1 MNARDKGRVEMPTIR
16 MMRSLAGALIAVGLA
31 GCADKSADTADTAA
45 APAAAAQNADQQ
57 LTTLV
62 EAYWDKY
69 LELNP
74 LQATLNGDYRYNN
87 RLENNIAPEYLAK
100 SRELESDYLKKLGEI
115 KADQLGTQAR
125 LTYDIFR
132 RDRLENIEG
141 FSYQS
146 ELLPVDQFGNEV
158 TLFAQL
164 SATGLHPFRNVK
176 DYDDWLS
183 RVHDYVAW
191 IDQAIVNMR
200 AGVTKDIVQPRVLM
214 ERTLPQIAALSGGD
228 PKASVYYKGIA
239 SMPADVSAE
248 DRKRLEAAF
257 EKAIREEIWPAN
269 QRLITYIRDEYL
281 PKTRATVGLN
291 ALPMGDRWYAYR
303 ARVFTTTDKTPAEI
317 HRIGLAEVARIRGEM
332 DKVIAQ
338 TGFKGDFKAFLEMLR
353 SDPRFYYSKPGEIIE
368 GYRALKEQATTASQA
383 LFNIAPKAD
392 FEVRAVEAFRE
403 KSASSAAYQPATE
416 DGSRPGIFYAN
427 TYDLKSRP
435 RYQMQSI
442 FLHEAIPGH
451 HFQLSIAQE
460 VGTLPRFRKFGYY
473 GAYIEGW
480 GLYSESLGYEMG
492 FYKDP
497 YDHFGALSAEVWRA
511 ARLVLDT
518 GLHSMGWSREKA
530 IEYLT
535 ANTAIGPS
543 DAIAEVER
551 YIAVPGQALSY
562 KMGELKFKGL
572 RARAQKALG
581 GKFDIKEF
589 HRQLLIDGALPLD
602 VLDAKMDRWIST
614 ARGKG

>member
-1 MNARDKGRVEMPTIR
+1 MPTIR
-16 MMRSLAGALIAVGLA
+16 NKTALAGILIAVVLA
-31 GCADKSADTADTAA
+31 GCADKTADTAGNA
-45 APAAAAQNADQQ
+45 VAPAAAAQNADQQ
-57 LTTLV
+57 LTALV

-74 LQATLNGDYRYNN
+74 LQATLNGDYRFNN
-87 RLENNIAPEYLAK
+87 RLENNISPEYLAK
-100 SRELESDYLKKLGEI
+100 SRELESDYLKQLGAI

-125 LTYDIFR
+125 LSYDIFR

-191 IDQAIVNMR
+191 IDQSIVNMR
-200 AGVTKDIVQPRVLM
+200 AGVNKDIVQPRVLM
-214 ERTLPQIAALSGGD
+214 ERTLPQIAALTGGE
-228 PKASVYYKGIA
+228 PKTSVYYKGIA
-239 SMPADVSAE
+239 SMPADVSAA
-248 DRKRLEAAF
+248 DRKRIEEAF
-257 EKAIREEIWPAN
+257 EKAIKDEIWPAN
-269 QRLITYIRDEYL
+269 QRLLNYIRDEYL
-281 PKTRATVGLN
+281 PKTRATVGLS

-303 ARVFTTTDKTPAEI
+303 ARVFTTTDKTPDEI
-317 HRIGLAEVARIRGEM
+317 HRIGLAEVARIRAEM
-332 DKVIAQ
+332 EKVMTQ
-338 TGFKGDFKAFLEMLR
+338 TGFQGDFKDFLAMLR
-353 SDPRFYYSKPGEIIE
+353 SDPRFYYTKPEEIIE
-368 GYRALKEQATTASQA
+368 GYRALKEQATTASLE

-392 FEVRAVEAFRE
+392 FEVRPVEAFRE

-451 HFQLSIAQE
+451 HFQLTIAQE
-460 VGTLPRFRKFGYY
+460 VGTLPRFRKFAYY

-497 YDHFGALSAEVWRA
+497 YDHFGALSAEIWRA

-518 GLHSMGWSREKA
+518 GLHSKGWTREKA

-535 ANTAIGPS
+535 SNTAIGPS
-543 DAIAEVER
+543 DAVAEVER
-551 YIAVPGQALSY
+551 YIAIPGQALSY
-562 KMGELKFKGL
+562 KMGELKFKEL

-581 GKFDIKEF
+581 PRFDIKEF

-602 VLDAKMDRWIST
+602 VLDAKIDRWLN
-614 ARGKG
+614 AAAQD

>member
-1 MNARDKGRVEMPTIR
+1 MQPMKCMTLTIAT
-16 MMRSLAGALIAVGLA
+16 LVAVALA
-31 GCADKSADTADTAA
+31 GCGGKDADTAA
-45 APAAAAQNADQQ
+45 VSNAPTAATQSADQQ

-62 EAYWDKY
+62 EEYYDKY

-74 LQATLNGDYRYNN
+74 VQATLNGDYRFNN
-87 RLENNIAPEYLAK
+87 RLGNDISPQYLAE
-100 SRELESDYLKKLGEI
+100 SRALESDYLKRLGDI
-115 KADQLGTQAR
+115 RVDQLGTQAR
-125 LTYDIFR
+125 LSYDIFR
-132 RDRLENIEG
+132 RDRMEAIEA
-141 FSYQS
+141 FTFQS
-146 ELLPVDQFGNEV
+146 ELLPINQFGNWV

-176 DYDDWLS
+176 DYEDWLS

-191 IDQAIVNMR
+191 ADQAIVNMR
-200 AGVTKDIVQPRVLM
+200 AGVNKDIVQPRVLM
-214 ERTLPQIAALSGGD
+214 ERTLPQIAALSSGD

-239 SMPADVSAE
+239 SMPADVSAA
-248 DRKRLEAAF
+248 DRTRLEAAF

-269 QRLITYIRDEYL
+269 QRLLTYIRDEYL
-281 PKTRATVGLN
+281 PRTRPTVGLS
-291 ALPMGDRWYAYR
+291 ALPMGERWYAYR
-303 ARVFTTTDKTPAEI
+303 ARVFTTTNKTPEEI

-332 DKVIAQ
+332 DKVIVQ
-338 TGFKGDFKAFLEMLR
+338 TGFKGDFKGFLEMLR
-353 SDPRFYYSKPGEIIE
+353 SDPRFYYRKPEEIIE
-368 GYRALKEQATTASQA
+368 GYRALKEQATTASQS

-403 KSASSAAYQPATE
+403 KSASSAAYQSATE

-435 RYQMQSI
+435 KYQMQSI

-492 FYKDP
+492 FYTDP
-497 YDHFGALSAEVWRA
+497 YDHFGALSAEIWRA

-562 KMGELKFKGL
+562 KVGELKLKEL
-572 RARAQKALG
+572 RARAHKALG
-581 GKFDIKEF
+581 SKFDIKEF

-602 VLDAKMDRWIST
+602 VLDAKISRWIT
-614 ARGKG
+614 AQGRG